1 MKAPGNWRKL
11 EAHGQMLSTI
21 NSTNPPPPNS
31 TASATESYSSQC
43 RYRKASRPS
52 LFECLGPQKTATVLL
67 NNIYRTPVSGI
78 FRGLWRKPGQRF
90 AVCGGIPVW
99 QMNVSR
105 TIAVKNQGGR
115 RGARSPCRGYL
126 SGGDVELGVVRR
138 ENRRDLGDFL
148 AGVGLTIGADQ
159 NPIKRN
165 ARGISTTHRD
175 AGPKLTS
182 VETFSTFDPA
192 SRHLALAARPLQK
205 HFACR
210 PQFTT
215 THQFDAWGLL
225 RRDSKRVR
233 ISISAQHLPVIQLHR
248 RANK

>member
-11 EAHGQMLSTI
+11 EARDQMLSTI

-90 AVCGGIPVW
+90 AVCGGIPAW

-115 RGARSPCRGYL
+115 RGPARPAGGYELARSRPAERPSYRPI
-126 SGGDVELGVVRR
+126 RR
-138 ENRRDLGDFL
+138 KP
-148 AGVGLTIGADQ
+148 GA
-159 NPIKRN
+159 
-165 ARGISTTHRD
+165 ISH
-175 AGPKLTS
+175 P
-182 VETFSTFDPA
+182 FP
-192 SRHLALAARPLQK
+192 
-205 HFACR
+205 
-210 PQFTT
+210 
-215 THQFDAWGLL
+215 L
-225 RRDSKRVR
+225 RRGAWRC
-233 ISISAQHLPVIQLHR
+233 PP
-248 RANK
+248 